1 MLLEF
6 KKSEWF
12 GNVRND
18 IFAGLV
24 SSIAILPEVIGF
36 SIIAGVQPLIALFAS
51 AITLLVITFAGGRPG
66 MVSAAAGSMA
76 LVLANLV
83 TQHGLN
89 YMIAATILTGII
101 QFILG
106 YLGIHKLMRFISR
119 PVMLGFVNAL
129 AILIFLAQIEQLPHQ
144 TMWSYLM
151 MGLSI
156 GLIYLL
162 PKFIR
167 IVPPALIVI
176 LVMTLFSLVFHDQLQ
191 TVGDLGKMEAITP
204 RLLLPDVPLTFET
217 LGIIFPTALAL
228 AMVGLVESLLTIPI
242 VDEMTHTTGDSQRE
256 VKAQGLANMLTGF
269 FGGQA
274 GCAMI
279 GQAVINIQS
288 GGRKRLSTL
297 ISSLMLLLFIFVF
310 QDVMKIIP
318 TAALIGIMITVAIAT
333 FNWQSLRLFTTFE
346 VTEGFVML
354 TTVIW
359 IVWTHNL
366 AIGILWGVS
375 VTGLFYI
382 ISTRKQKDM

>member
-217 LGIIFPTALAL
+217 LRIIFPTALAL

-382 ISTRKQKDM
+382 ISTRK